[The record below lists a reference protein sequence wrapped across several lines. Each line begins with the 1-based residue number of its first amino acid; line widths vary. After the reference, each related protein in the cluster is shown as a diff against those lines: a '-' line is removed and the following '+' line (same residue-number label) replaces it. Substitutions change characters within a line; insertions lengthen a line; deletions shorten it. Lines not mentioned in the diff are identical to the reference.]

1 MMNAAQDTVKME
13 EVTIMQGQKNNIIA
27 DISLNNYQYYQ

>member
-13 EVTIMQGQKNNIIA
+13 EVTAGLKIRLL
-27 DISLNNYQYYQ
+27 SLTETINYRYYQ